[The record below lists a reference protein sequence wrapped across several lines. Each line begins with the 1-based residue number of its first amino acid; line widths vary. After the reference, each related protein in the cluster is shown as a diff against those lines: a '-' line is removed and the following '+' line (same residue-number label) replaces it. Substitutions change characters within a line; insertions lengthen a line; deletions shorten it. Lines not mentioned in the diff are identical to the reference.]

1 MQYKRFNNHI
11 VARIDIGE
19 EILTQIEKIAK
30 KEKIKLATITAI
42 GAVDKA
48 TIGIFIPEDKQYY
61 SKEYTGDYEI
71 VSLNGNITTQDQAV
85 YIHTH
90 IAIGDEKNQ
99 VFGGHLN
106 EAYISVTG
114 EVFINIIDGEVDR
127 KLDESININLLEF

>member
-1 MQYKRFNNHI
+1 MEYKRYNDYI

-19 EILTQIEKIAK
+19 EILTKIEEIAK
-30 KEKIKLATITAI
+30 KENIKLATINAI

-48 TIGIFIPEDKQYY
+48 VIGIFIPEDKQYY
-61 SKEYTGDYEI
+61 SKEYKGDYEI
-71 VSLNGNITTQDQAV
+71 VSLNGNITTKDNEV

-114 EVFINIIDGEVDR
+114 EVFINIIDGNVDR
-127 KLDESININLLEF
+127 NLDESININLLKF